1 MGNSVKAPDVVTL
14 PTLFTVPSVNQRF
27 PSGPAAIPEGKLS
40 AVGIAYSVKTPDVVT
55 FPISFPPALLSVNQ
69 RFPSDPAAMLPGTLL
84 AVGREYSV
92 KPPELVTLATLFAR
106 GS

>member
-1 MGNSVKAPDVVTL
+1 MS
-14 PTLFTVPSVNQRF
+14 S
-27 PSGPAAIPEGKLS
+27 
-40 AVGIAYSVKTPDVVT
+40 
-55 FPISFPPALLSVNQ
+55 PPALLSVNQ

-106 GS
+106 ASVNQRLPSGPAVIPLGPVVAVAIGYSVRTPEVVTLANWLPNATETQTQPSPAPPYIS